1 MMTPYPTLSLVAAL
15 AAATTGLPATTMP
28 TNTTQIEAASGPVTV
43 RSGPTVDLPNA
54 ADYKVTFAEL
64 DTNHDGRVTRSEVPA
79 GHALASEFKLVDR
92 NHNGS
97 ISAQELAN
105 WR

>member
-1 MMTPYPTLSLVAAL
+1 MITTASTLTLVTLL
-15 AAATTGLPATTMP
+15 AAATTGMPPITAPTSTVQFDAAT
-28 TNTTQIEAASGPVTV
+28 GPVTV
-43 RSGPTVDLPNA
+43 RSSAAVELPNA
-54 ADYKVTFAEL
+54 ADYRVTFAEL
-64 DTNHDGRVTRSEVPA
+64 DTNNDGRVTRSEVPA
-79 GHALASEFKLVDR
+79 RHALSSEFKLVDR